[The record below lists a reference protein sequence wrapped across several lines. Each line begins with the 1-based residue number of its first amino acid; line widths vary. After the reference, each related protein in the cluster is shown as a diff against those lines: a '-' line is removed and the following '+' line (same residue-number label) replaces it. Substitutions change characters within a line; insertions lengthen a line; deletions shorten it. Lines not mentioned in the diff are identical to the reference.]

1 MTDITVTMTQD
12 EVQFLLNSMDTHIKA
27 QGLAAATAGAIILAK
42 LQTAT
47 NGQVGANSQ
56 GADGPA
62 PGESEGDQEHE
73 PAG

>member
-42 LQTAT
+42 LQAAN

-56 GADGPA
+56 GADEA
-62 PGESEGDQEHE
+62 ESSEKDREHE
-73 PAG
+73 SAE